1 MSGIVEAT
9 TAPIS
14 VSATRPADAP
24 GLPQA
29 RRRQLKGYA
38 FATPA
43 ALLLLC
49 TYIVPLITLLVMSLT
64 DYRLG
69 AVVTQFVGLD
79 NFSRAFSDPVF
90 RRAFTNTLLYV
101 AIVIPFGVGLA
112 LLIAT
117 LIHSRVRSRSFYEV
131 VYFLPVTSTL
141 VAMAA
146 VWQFILHPRLGPVNA
161 VLKSLG
167 IGEIA
172 FLSNPMLI
180 IPTLAVIGV
189 WQVIGFNII
198 LFLAGLSAIPRDLY
212 DAARVDGVGRPL
224 DRFLTVTWPMLGPTV
239 MFVAVTTSITAFKVF
254 ETVAVLTRGRDGSE
268 VLLYALYLEGFEYFQ
283 MGYAAALT
291 LIFLVFVL
299 FLSIGQVLHLD
310 RKVHY

>member
-1 MSGIVEAT
+1 MNGAVNTQALSLPAT
-9 TAPIS
+9 
-14 VSATRPADAP
+14 DAP
-24 GLPQA
+24 GLTQA

-49 TYIVPLITLLVMSLT
+49 IYIVPLITLLGMSVT

-69 AVVTQFVGLD
+69 AVVTQFVGLE
-79 NFSRAFSDPVF
+79 NFSKAFTDPVF

-112 LLIAT
+112 LFIAT
-117 LIHSRVRSRSFYEV
+117 LIHARVRSRSFYEV

-141 VAMAA
+141 VAMAT

-161 VLKSLG
+161 VLSSFG

-172 FLSNPMLI
+172 FLSHPMLI
-180 IPTLAVIGV
+180 IPTLGVIGV
-189 WQVIGFNII
+189 WQVLGFNII

-212 DAARVDGVGRPL
+212 DAARIDGVRRPI
-224 DRFLTVTWPMLGPTV
+224 DRFMTVTWPMLGPTV

-291 LIFLVFVL
+291 LIFLAFVL